1 MASLGFVQGT
11 PSPQRSMAW
20 TTSLN
25 PHSRQTTLT
34 PPVQVEAALRMHTSD
49 NVSVVMVCFG
59 PDAPPR
65 RSVCRCPLRLGTD
78 V

>member
-1 MASLGFVQGT
+1 MHVA
-11 PSPQRSMAW
+11 
-20 TTSLN
+20 
-25 PHSRQTTLT
+25 
-34 PPVQVEAALRMHTSD
+34 QVEAALRMHTSD

-65 RSVCRCPLRLGTD
+65 RCVHAPFRVLYFAEH